1 MLRKASVAR
10 MALGMLPVLA
20 CAACSKPPPPKAP
33 DSPKEEQ
40 QSASNEPVVAQ
51 ELGSIDDTDVNR
63 VFNTQQLQLE
73 DCLAKGRQRI
83 EFLSGDV
90 KVFLRIDA
98 QGQIRYSYFEES
110 SLGDRDTEK
119 CILDVL
125 GRAAWPKPVG
135 GEAEVRHG
143 FGFDPGGERAP
154 VTWEPEKVT
163 NAIDATPKVKRGVEQ
178 CKRAA
183 KGDFHITGYV
193 ASGAVGSD
201 ANAAANTS
209 ADASATADASGA
221 APAKPKKKAP
231 KKPPKKGGKGGKDK
245 GHFQALGVA
254 ATNKDAAA
262 QIDCVVDALKSL
274 ALPNPGGY
282 AAKVSFTP

>member
-1 MLRKASVAR
+1 MLRLASVVGS
-10 MALGMLPVLA
+10 ALAVLA
-20 CAACSKPPPPKAP
+20 CSACSKPPPPKAP
-33 DSPKEEQ
+33 EPAKEETDQ
-40 QSASNEPVVAQ
+40 RPPEPVVAQ

-63 VFNTQQLQLE
+63 VFNTRQLQLE
-73 DCLAKGRQRI
+73 DCLAKGRLRI
-83 EFLSGDV
+83 EYLSGDL

-98 QGQIRYSYFEES
+98 QGQVKYSYFEES
-110 SLGDRDTEK
+110 SLGDRETEK

-125 GRAAWPKPVG
+125 GRAEWPKPIG

-154 VTWEPEKVT
+154 ISWEPEKVT
-163 NAIDATPKVKRGVEQ
+163 NAIDSTPQVKRGVEQ

-193 ASGAVGSD
+193 SVGATAS
-201 ANAAANTS
+201 
-209 ADASATADASGA
+209 DASASGGG
-221 APAKPKKKAP
+221 KPKPK
-231 KKPPKKGGKGGKDK
+231 KKPPKKPGKGSKDK
-245 GHFQALGVA
+245 AHFQAIGVA

-262 QIDCVVDALKSL
+262 QIDCVVDALKPLS
-274 ALPNPGGY
+274 LPNPGGY